1 MATIRDYLDI
11 ADAAYQN
18 DPDGHV
24 PIRWR
29 VRKTEKATWYGNGFQ
44 GSVFEG
50 DEEVIV
56 AFSGTKGGPMSA
68 PVSQSSANARIAVLV
83 VPNMAG
89 SAKRLVRW
97 AEQNCGGK
105 PVSIVG
111 HSLGGALAQVVGAW
125 SGRPFVS
132 LNGPGME
139 AHLKASTFNVFKP
152 RQMARSIRARR
163 QGAPVGLCLNV
174 RGDFVGTYGKGYI
187 GEVRE
192 LTPDA
197 REPTHSI
204 DAIRDALAEADLAKQ
219 PWMLSTSWPATRI
232 GNSVPRLGN
241 VPSSGPSITEMM
253 ARQPLFRPGAAPAG
267 RGGANVQDGIRAPAI
282 REPVQPHRPAPPPLA
297 RPALDIKTP
306 ARSAQPPAESAAATD
321 LDREYD
327 QLMVEVN
334 GWLDDIG
341 ESAREEEPA
350 AASADLDGTI
360 ALADRWIALGPW
372 LTSLTDMPSG
382 SLERLIAD
390 ADKDGSNRN
399 GKGPGRSD

>member
-18 DPDGHV
+18 DPEGHV
-24 PIRWR
+24 PNRWR
-29 VRKTEKATWYGNGFQ
+29 VRKTETATWYGNGFQ

-89 SAKRLVRW
+89 SAKKLVRW

-139 AHLKASTFNVFKP
+139 AHLKASAFNVFKP

-163 QGAPVGLCLNV
+163 KAAPVGLCLNV
-174 RGDFVGTYGKGYI
+174 RGDFVGTYGKGYV

-197 REPTHSI
+197 ANPRTASTRSGMPCLRKIWRSSHGCCRPPGRRPGS
-204 DAIRDALAEADLAKQ
+204 AIRPRGWE
-219 PWMLSTSWPATRI
+219 TSPAPVR
-232 GNSVPRLGN
+232 
-241 VPSSGPSITEMM
+241 PSPKGSPVTPCSGPV
-253 ARQPLFRPGAAPAG
+253 RFR
-267 RGGANVQDGIRAPAI
+267 RIVQVRICG
-282 REPVQPHRPAPPPLA
+282 
-297 RPALDIKTP
+297 
-306 ARSAQPPAESAAATD
+306 
-321 LDREYD
+321 
-327 QLMVEVN
+327 M
-334 GWLDDIG
+334 
-341 ESAREEEPA
+341 
-350 AASADLDGTI
+350 ASAILQSRNRFSPIDRHHRRSLRPDPRRRRPKPPKRPIWTGTTI
-360 ALADRWIALGPW
+360 A
-372 LTSLTDMPSG
+372 
-382 SLERLIAD
+382 
-390 ADKDGSNRN
+390 
-399 GKGPGRSD
+399 

>member
-11 ADAAYQN
+11 ADAAYQD
-18 DPDGHV
+18 DPEGHV
-24 PIRWR
+24 PLRWR
-29 VRKTEKATWYGNGFQ
+29 VRKTETATWYGNGFQ

-89 SAKRLVRW
+89 SAKKLVRW

-139 AHLKASTFNVFKP
+139 AHLKASAFNVFKP

-163 QGAPVGLCLNV
+163 KAAPVGLCLNV
-174 RGDFVGTYGKGYI
+174 RGDFVGTYGKGYV

-197 REPTHSI
+197 REPTHGI
-204 DAIRDALAEADLAKQ
+204 DAIRDALPQGDLAKQ
-219 PWMLSTSWPATRI
+219 PWMLSASWPATRI
-232 GNSVPRLGN
+232 GNSAPRLGN
-241 VPSSGPSITEMM
+241 VPSSGPSLGEML
-253 ARQPLFRPGAAPAG
+253 APHAAFRPAAVPAG
-267 RGGANVQDGIRAPAI
+267 RAVADLPDGIRDPAI
-282 REPVQPHRPAPPPLA
+282 PKPVRPHRSAAPPLA
-297 RPALDIKTP
+297 P
-306 ARSAQPPAESAAATD
+306 ARSAPPPAEAAEATD
-321 LDREYD
+321 LDQDYD
-327 QLMVEVN
+327 RLMADVN
-334 GWLDDIG
+334 GWLDGIG
-341 ESAREEEPA
+341 EGTRDDEPA
-350 AASADLDGTI
+350 AASAGLDQTI
-360 ALADRWIALGPW
+360 ALADEWIALGAW
-372 LTSLTDMPSG
+372 LTSLTGIPPR
-382 SLERLIAD
+382 SLERVMAD
-390 ADKDGSNRN
+390 ARKDGSSR
-399 GKGPGRSD
+399 GGEGPGRPE

>member
-18 DPDGHV
+18 DPEGHV
-24 PIRWR
+24 PGRWR
-29 VRKTEKATWYGNGFQ
+29 VRKTETATWYGNGFQ

-56 AFSGTKGGPMSA
+56 AFSGTKGGPMNA

-89 SAKRLVRW
+89 SAKKLVRW

-139 AHLKASTFNVFKP
+139 AHLKASAFNVFKP

-163 QGAPVGLCLNV
+163 KGAPVGLCLNV
-174 RGDFVGTYGKGYI
+174 RGDFVGTYGKGYV

-197 REPTHSI
+197 REPTHGI
-204 DAIRDALAEADLAKQ
+204 DAIRDALPQGDLAKQ
-219 PWMLSTSWPATRI
+219 PWMLSASWPATRI
-232 GNSVPRLGN
+232 GNSAPRLGN
-241 VPSSGPSITEMM
+241 VPSSGPSLTERI
-253 ARQPLFRPGAAPAG
+253 ASHPVFRPGAVPAD
-267 RGGANVQDGIRAPAI
+267 RAAADLRDGIRDPAI
-282 REPVQPHRPAPPPLA
+282 PKPVRPRRPAPPPLA
-297 RPALDIKTP
+297 P
-306 ARSAQPPAESAAATD
+306 ARSAPPPAEAAEATD
-321 LDREYD
+321 LDRDYD
-327 QLMVEVN
+327 RLMADVN
-334 GWLDDIG
+334 GWLDGIG
-341 ESAREEEPA
+341 EGTRDDEPA
-350 AASADLDGTI
+350 AASAGLDETI
-360 ALADRWIALGPW
+360 ALADERIALGAW
-372 LTSLTDMPSG
+372 LTSLTGIPPR
-382 SLERLIAD
+382 SLERVLAD
-390 ADKDGSNRN
+390 ARKDGSNR
-399 GKGPGRSD
+399 GKEGPGRPD

>member
-18 DPDGHV
+18 DPEGHV
-24 PIRWR
+24 PNRWR
-29 VRKTEKATWYGNGFQ
+29 LRKTEKATWYGNGFQ

-68 PVSQSSANARIAVLV
+68 PISQSSANARIAVLV
-83 VPNMAG
+83 IPNMAG
-89 SAKRLVRW
+89 SAKKLVRW

-163 QGAPVGLCLNV
+163 KGAPVGLCLNV

-192 LTPDA
+192 LRPDA
-197 REPTHSI
+197 GEPTHSI
-204 DAIRDALAEADLAKQ
+204 DAIRDALPQDDLAKQ
-219 PWMLSTSWPATRI
+219 PWMLSASWPATRI

-241 VPSSGPSITEMM
+241 VPSSGPSITEMI
-253 ARQPLFRPGAAPAG
+253 APHPLFRPGAVPAG
-267 RGGANVQDGIRAPAI
+267 REAADLRGGMRKPAI
-282 REPVQPHRPAPPPLA
+282 QKPVQPRQPTSPPLA
-297 RPALDIKTP
+297 RPARGVETP
-306 ARSAQPPAESAAATD
+306 ARSAQPPAGSAAATD
-321 LDREYD
+321 LDKDYD
-327 QLMVEVN
+327 RLMADAN

-350 AASADLDGTI
+350 AASADLDETI

-372 LTSLTDMPSG
+372 LTSLTDMPPG
-382 SLERLIAD
+382 SLERSRAD
-390 ADKDGSNRN
+390 ADRDGSNRN
-399 GKGPGRSD
+399 GEGPGRSD